1 MAGRWFGLIVVA
13 IIGVLLGG
21 GFKLFQT
28 INPFADNSQQ
38 NRPAVEMQR
47 PLESETPDTTPSTEE
62 LPKVSKT
69 VIPQAK
75 PDQGEIVVEGMV
87 DSISVKKRSVKFT
100 QEMDDISTK
109 VNPRVQILQDA
120 VIEVNGKK
128 TDLDQ
133 LLVGD
138 YITMILNSQHQA
150 RAVQIDR

>member
-1 MAGRWFGLIVVA
+1 MAGRWFGLIVIA

-21 GFKLFQT
+21 GFRLFQT
-28 INPFADNSQQ
+28 INPFTDSSQQ

-47 PLESETPDTTPSTEE
+47 PPESKTPETTPSTEE
-62 LPKVSKT
+62 PPQAPKT
-69 VIPQAK
+69 VIAQAK

-100 QEMDDISTK
+100 QEMDDTSKK

-120 VIEVNGKK
+120 VIEVNGKI

-138 YITMILNSQHQA
+138 YVTMILNSKGQA
-150 RAVQIDR
+150 RAIQIDR